1 MKKALLLLSIFVFSS
16 CLTPKFSQYVGM
28 VDFRPYMEE
37 GFLVTRSNSVSFDY
51 EPIGYVEAIV
61 ESGNDKSVKVENKYK
76 KEFEQ
81 TYYTNA
87 KWRSATSEDA
97 MKVIVEKS
105 KQAGA
110 DALIGIDFKVY
121 ANSSTGGIDRVYA
134 SGMAIK
140 RK

>member
-1 MKKALLLLSIFVFSS
+1 MKKALLLLSILALSS
-16 CLTPKFSQYVGM
+16 CTPKFSQYVGM

-37 GFLVTRSNSVSFDY
+37 GFFVTRSNSVSFEY

-61 ESGNDKSVKVENKYK
+61 ESGNDKSIKVENKYK

-81 TYYTNA
+81 TYYTSA
-87 KWRSATSEDA
+87 KWRNATSEDA

-105 KQAGA
+105 KQVGA
-110 DALIGIDFKVY
+110 DALIDIEFKVIT
-121 ANSSTGGIDRVYA
+121 NSSSGNIERVYA

>member
-1 MKKALLLLSIFVFSS
+1 MKKALLLLSTFALSS
-16 CLTPKFSQYVGM
+16 CITPQFSQYVGM

-37 GFLVTRSNSVSFDY
+37 GFFVSRSNSVSFDY
-51 EPIGYVEAIV
+51 EPIGYVEALV
-61 ESGNDKSVKVENKYK
+61 ESGKDKSIKIENKYK

-81 TYYTNA
+81 TYYSNA

-105 KQAGA
+105 KQVGA
-110 DALIGIDFKVY
+110 DALIDIEFKVY
-121 ANSSTGGIDRVYA
+121 TYPNTGNISKVHA

>member
-16 CLTPKFSQYVGM
+16 CTPKFSQYVGM

-37 GFLVTRSNSVSFDY
+37 GFFVTRSNSVSFDY
-51 EPIGYVEAIV
+51 EPIGYVETIV
-61 ESGNDKSVKVENKYK
+61 ESGNDKSVKIENKYK

-81 TYYTNA
+81 TYYSNA

-105 KQAGA
+105 KQVGA
-110 DALIGIDFKVY
+110 DALIDIEFKVY
-121 ANSSTGGIDRVYA
+121 TNSSSGNIERVYA
-134 SGMAIK
+134 GGMAIK